1 MATLSKTSFLAG
13 CQCPKRLWLE
23 VHRPDLA
30 APLNLIRLRAIDQ
43 GIQVGELAQQH
54 FPEGVLIE
62 ADHQHSTEALN
73 ETRLAISRGHKTIF
87 EGVFEFHDVVVRVD
101 ILDREVDGSW
111 QLIEVKSSTGVKPQ
125 HIQDVAIQAYVMGG
139 AGLRV
144 EGAGLM
150 HLNRA
155 CAYPDLTDLFILTD
169 LTARMQGRLPI
180 MAVRV
185 EDFHQVLDQPA
196 APEVPVGRHCSLPQR
211 CPFESHCWEWVPSNS
226 IFSIPRLSWQRK
238 ESLLREGIVQAAR
251 LPGDF
256 PLSGPQARYVESIR
270 RERPII
276 DSEGIRQVLTKL
288 ACPIHFL
295 DFETDAP
302 AVPRFD
308 GLHPYENYPF
318 QFSCHV
324 LSADGD
330 LIHYEYLQEND
341 CDPRPSLLDALLQ
354 AIGPAGSVVAYNAT
368 FEKGVLKALMTWFPE
383 EALTLQ
389 SIIDR
394 LWDQLTVFQ
403 KYYTDYRFDG
413 SNSLKSVLPVL
424 VPSMSYEDLAVKQG
438 DEAQSVWNRMI
449 KLPPGEEQ
457 SRLIKDLI
465 NYCRQ
470 DTLAMAALHQY
481 LTIL

>member
-1 MATLSKTSFLAG
+1 M
-13 CQCPKRLWLE
+13 
-23 VHRPDLA
+23 
-30 APLNLIRLRAIDQ
+30 
-43 GIQVGELAQQH
+43 
-54 FPEGVLIE
+54 
-62 ADHQHSTEALN
+62 
-73 ETRLAISRGHKTIF
+73 
-87 EGVFEFHDVVVRVD
+87 
-101 ILDREVDGSW
+101 
-111 QLIEVKSSTGVKPQ
+111 
-125 HIQDVAIQAYVMGG
+125 
-139 AGLRV
+139 
-144 EGAGLM
+144 
-150 HLNRA
+150 
-155 CAYPDLTDLFILTD
+155 
-169 LTARMQGRLPI
+169 
-180 MAVRV
+180 
-185 EDFHQVLDQPA
+185 
-196 APEVPVGRHCSLPQR
+196 
-211 CPFESHCWEWVPSNS
+211 
-226 IFSIPRLSWQRK
+226 
-238 ESLLREGIVQAAR
+238 
-251 LPGDF
+251 
-256 PLSGPQARYVESIR
+256 
-270 RERPII
+270 
-276 DSEGIRQVLTKL
+276 LTKL

-308 GLHPYENYPF
+308 RLHPYENYPF

-330 LIHYEYLQEND
+330 LAHYEYLQEND
-341 CDPRPSLLDALLQ
+341 CDPRPSLLDDLLE

-368 FEKGVLKALMTWFPE
+368 FEKGVLKVLMTWFPE

-424 VPSMSYEDLAVKQG
+424 VPSMSYEDLAVRQG

-457 SRLIKDLI
+457 SRLIKDLK

-470 DTLAMAALHQY
+470 DTLAMATLHQY